1 MLIKIMTY
9 TSFFLSHLIRSFRYS
24 MLFNVSPD
32 ASFKIKNQWLNILVV
47 FFSAERD
54 SLNFVH
60 LNKKKTTSV
69 FKFVSELWRH
79 ITSTSSQSGKIL
91 TENNSMWEYDR
102 LMLVLRHLSRQ

>member
-32 ASFKIKNQWLNILVV
+32 ASFNIKKNQWLNILVV

-60 LNKKKTTSV
+60 LNQKKNYIR
-69 FKFVSELWRH
+69 F
-79 ITSTSSQSGKIL
+79 
-91 TENNSMWEYDR
+91 
-102 LMLVLRHLSRQ
+102 